1 MERNPK
7 VDDLE
12 DSEENEDMD
21 AAEKDDRLEG
31 VIRLLPVQDAPRT
44 GKNDLTVKRG
54 RGRPR
59 KVERMP
65 TTTDLEYHAEML
77 VEKDKFIK
85 EDPLVSAVA
94 GRAEPI
100 DVLRLVKAQIAEEC
114 AALHFQRLENEKRG
128 RDTAQVSTRR
138 IESLKKIADIEFE
151 MRKLGADSIDL
162 KSERFQRVFVFLI
175 QILRETAEQTLPP
188 EQIEVFF
195 NRLESALHGWE
206 EKAAEVA
213 K

>member
-1 MERNPK
+1 VERNPK
-7 VDDLE
+7 VD

-21 AAEKDDRLEG
+21 AAEKKDDERLDG

-65 TTTDLEYHAEML
+65 TTTDLEYHAEMM
-77 VEKDKFIK
+77 VEKDKFVK
-85 EDPLVSAVA
+85 EDPLVGAVA

-100 DVLRLVKAQIAEEC
+100 EVLRLVKAQIAEEC

-151 MRKLGADSIDL
+151 MRKLGADSVDL
-162 KSERFQRVFVFLI
+162 KSERFQRVFLFLI
-175 QILRETAEQTLPP
+175 QILKETAEQTLPP

-195 NRLESALHGWE
+195 NRLESALQGWE

-213 K
+213 KQ